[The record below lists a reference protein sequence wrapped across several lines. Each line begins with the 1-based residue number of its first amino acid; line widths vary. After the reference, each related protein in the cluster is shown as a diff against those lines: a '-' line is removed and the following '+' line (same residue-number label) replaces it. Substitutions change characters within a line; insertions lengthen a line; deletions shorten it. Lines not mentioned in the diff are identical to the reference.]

1 VQGEGQGH
9 GRQSRSFPND
19 CGHLQFASHAKP
31 AKSGPANYLLD
42 LADAKVGSRIAE
54 CIDALDEKIDVSK
67 ALLARGSEGEEKAM
81 KKLLRIL
88 AAALVAVPTLA
99 LAGDVLDTLGL
110 ERRDVEHSL
119 MTLLAHGE
127 V

>member
-1 VQGEGQGH
+1 
-9 GRQSRSFPND
+9 
-19 CGHLQFASHAKP
+19 
-31 AKSGPANYLLD
+31 
-42 LADAKVGSRIAE
+42 
-54 CIDALDEKIDVSK
+54 
-67 ALLARGSEGEEKAM
+67 M